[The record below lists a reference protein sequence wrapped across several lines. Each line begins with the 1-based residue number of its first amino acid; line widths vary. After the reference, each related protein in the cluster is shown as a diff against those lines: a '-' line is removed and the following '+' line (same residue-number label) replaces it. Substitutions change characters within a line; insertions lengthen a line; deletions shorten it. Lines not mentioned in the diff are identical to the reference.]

1 MPAKRVHSS
10 DHAAKHLWTSSCQIV
25 AALSAARRYAVLIG
39 VSMGVLAFLVDIF
52 LQRLNSFKYSAV
64 KTVVANHGGFWA
76 PYMVWLCFT
85 MGYAALSAYL
95 VTSFAPLGAGSG
107 IPEIK
112 TYLNG
117 VHIKGLRPARC
128 CALVCMCHCILFVLS
143 ASAQCSCVSC
153 CAHVCLHPC
162 IFCASPTAPAHH
174 KQDTDSTFHA
184 SRTPICMVLQHG
196 D

>member
-1 MPAKRVHSS
+1 
-10 DHAAKHLWTSSCQIV
+10 
-25 AALSAARRYAVLIG
+25 
-39 VSMGVLAFLVDIF
+39 MGVLAFLVDIV
-52 LQRLNSFKYSAV
+52 LQRLNSFKYTAV

-117 VHIKGLRPARC
+117 VHIKGRSHARRSYIFIYFGMY
-128 CALVCMCHCILFVLS
+128 ALSVW
-143 ASAQCSCVSC
+143 QQ
-153 CAHVCLHPC
+153 
-162 IFCASPTAPAHH
+162 T
-174 KQDTDSTFHA
+174 
-184 SRTPICMVLQHG
+184 
-196 D
+196 